1 MSGDVAEDHREG
13 RQAQKMDAQWI
24 KKRDDTTI
32 TAWDLGGGSG
42 LIIPLGCNRRI

>member
-24 KKRDDTTI
+24 KKLDDTI
-32 TAWDLGGGSG
+32 QHVYEVKVKEVVG
-42 LIIPLGCNRRI
+42 PGCRRG